1 MEEAKQV
8 ALDFIVR
15 YGFQIV
21 GALIILAAGF
31 FVSKWLGNLLMKALM
46 RREMEPPVRTLI
58 VRVLRLLVI
67 ALTVVIAL
75 DKFGVQVAPLVAGI
89 GVAGVGVGLAMQG
102 VLGNLVAGLFIIV
115 VKPFRVGEYID
126 LLGEQGEVKTIEL
139 FNTTLAHPDRSRV
152 VIPNRKIVGEIL
164 HNFGTMRQLD
174 LKFSVAYGSNISQT
188 TALIREAVVNHPR
201 VIKDPPPVIGITDFG
216 ESSIN
221 IAVGPWVGVKDYVT
235 ARAELNQLIYERLV
249 GARITIP
256 FPQRE
261 IRILNEASSVAA
273 ADK

>member
-1 MEEAKQV
+1 MENAKEV

-21 GALIILAAGF
+21 GALIILAGGV

-46 RREMEPPVRTLI
+46 RREMEPPVRTLL
-58 VRVLRLLVI
+58 VRVVRLLIV

-126 LLGEQGEVKTIEL
+126 LLGEQGEVRTIEL
-139 FNTTLAHPDRSRV
+139 FNTVLAHPDRSRV

-164 HNFGTMRQLD
+164 HNFGTTRQLA
-174 LKFSVAYGSNISQT
+174 LKFSIGYDTTNISQ
-188 TALIREAVVNHPR
+188 ALAIIREVVVNHPR
-201 VIKDPPPVIGITDFG
+201 VIKDPPPTVGITDFG
-216 ESSIN
+216 PSSIN
-221 IAVGPWVGVKDYVT
+221 ISVGPWVAVPDYGP
-235 ARAELNQLIYERLV
+235 AMAELNQLIHERLV
-249 GARITIP
+249 NARITIP
-256 FPQRE
+256 FPQQE
-261 IRILNEASSVAA
+261 IRILNEALPMVA
-273 ADK
+273 K